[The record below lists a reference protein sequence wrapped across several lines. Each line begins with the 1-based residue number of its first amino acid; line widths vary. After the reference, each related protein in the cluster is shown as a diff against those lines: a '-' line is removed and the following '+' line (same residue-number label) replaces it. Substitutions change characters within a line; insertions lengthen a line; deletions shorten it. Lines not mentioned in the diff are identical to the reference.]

1 MKSTSAEFYTPQPGS
16 RLHYELEYELAR
28 LSQTVDPT
36 TIHKATLLSSYSAR
50 RDYLVRVFSENQDSR
65 IQDVMAIINFP
76 RPDRFVYMPA
86 AINLHLEEWL
96 AHELPNPLE
105 EYLPSELGKAYHFIR
120 LTEQYMEDYLS
131 KALSKDLVY
140 AYLKLPHWCH
150 LSYDEHRTVE
160 VKSQDRVHLN
170 SLSSRERDRLF
181 QAFFHYQLN
190 CLAKPVRPRYW
201 SQGRFPEEQS
211 WWLMPQWVTSYRPSI
226 RDIDTIQ
233 CVHEYFRTLTG
244 ALAARFADDGFK
256 MPVASRDEHHGAEC
270 ASEGLVFP
278 DNVQF
283 NPELHMTSPD
293 PDAINTL
300 INCLAASGI
309 NLIDELLRLDM
320 KECKAFF
327 DHLYDEM
334 TIQTPMMAPR
344 SSTHPTIDRY
354 YNPNIPDDG
363 LWAELRFHF
372 HFARGPDDLKK
383 AYIRMYRQRAWAFFD
398 DERLFDDGVNLC
410 DFQVF
415 QRHAQ
420 DIGTKEFNARRSR
433 QQQNLSA
440 MKMGQSPSP
449 HREEL
454 QRGTE
459 YYPTLERVLFWN
471 EVDNVRYG
479 PVQVVKDDLFQV
491 EEDEIISGSED
502 GETEQEVKGGHVEG
516 ECPGSGFL
524 DEDLEVDGLVSSSPC
539 CPVPMKGPTRV
550 RV

>member
-16 RLHYELEYELAR
+16 RLHYELEYEMAR

-65 IQDVMAIINFP
+65 IQDVMAIVKFP
-76 RPDRFVYMPA
+76 RRDKFVYMPA

-170 SLSSRERDRLF
+170 SLSR
-181 QAFFHYQLN
+181 
-190 CLAKPVRPRYW
+190 
-201 SQGRFPEEQS
+201 
-211 WWLMPQWVTSYRPSI
+211 
-226 RDIDTIQ
+226 
-233 CVHEYFRTLTG
+233 

-256 MPVASRDEHHGAEC
+256 MPVAPPDGHQEAWR

-283 NPELHMTSPD
+283 NTELHMTSPD
-293 PDAINTL
+293 TDALGDL

-344 SSTHPTIDRY
+344 SSTHPTVDRY
-354 YNPNIPDDG
+354 YNPIIPDEG
-363 LWAELRFHF
+363 LWAKLRFHF
-372 HFARGPDDLKK
+372 HFAQGPDDLKK

-410 DFQVF
+410 DFQAF
-415 QRHAQ
+415 QKRAQ
-420 DIGTKEFNARRSR
+420 DIGTKEYNTHRSR
-433 QQQNLSA
+433 QQRHLSA

-449 HREEL
+449 HREDL
-454 QRGTE
+454 KRGVE

-471 EVDNVRYG
+471 EVDNVKYG
-479 PVQVVKDDLFQV
+479 PVRVVKDELFQV
-491 EEDEIISGSED
+491 EEDEMISGSDDSEI
-502 GETEQEVKGGHVEG
+502 EQEAKGGHVKRV
-516 ECPGSGFL
+516 CLSDGFL

-539 CPVPMKGPTRV
+539 CPVPMKGSTRV
-550 RV
+550 TI